1 MSYPFLSDVV
11 KDWTGYDVPLPLA
24 TFGLFVALGAIVAGA
39 CFHAELGRLFRAGK
53 IRAAWVRGVEVPPQQ
68 VVSDFMVVV
77 MIAGVVGARLFHILE
92 HTDQFMADP
101 MSMIF
106 TRSGLSIFGGLIVG
120 TFAGMVCVRRW
131 RLPVRPLLD
140 AAAPAMMIGYAIGR
154 IGCQVSGD
162 GDWGTAAN
170 MALKPDWLPTW
181 FWAQTYDNNIFGEVI
196 AAPGVYPA
204 PIYETAMATVCF
216 LMLWALRRH
225 PFRTG
230 WLFSVYLILAGAE
243 RLLIEQIRVNPV
255 FNVLGV
261 RATQAEMI
269 AVVLIVLGL
278 VGAVLLGQ
286 RQTDGGKLLN
296 PS

>member
-11 KDWTGYDVPLPLA
+11 KDWTGYTVPLPLA
-24 TFGLFVALGAIVAGA
+24 TFGLFVALGALVAGA
-39 CFHAELGRLFRAGK
+39 CFHAELGRLYRAGK
-53 IRAAWVRGVEVPPQQ
+53 IRAAWVRGAEVPPQQ

-92 HTDQFMADP
+92 HTGQFMADP

-120 TFAGMVCVRRW
+120 TLAGMVCVRRW

-162 GDWGTAAN
+162 GDWGTVAD

-181 FWAQTYDNNIFGEVI
+181 LWAQTYDNNIFGEVI
-196 AAPGVYPA
+196 AAPRP
-204 PIYETAMATVCF
+204 
-216 LMLWALRRH
+216 RRRSSR
-225 PFRTG
+225 P
-230 WLFSVYLILAGAE
+230 
-243 RLLIEQIRVNPV
+243 P
-255 FNVLGV
+255 
-261 RATQAEMI
+261 
-269 AVVLIVLGL
+269 
-278 VGAVLLGQ
+278 
-286 RQTDGGKLLN
+286 
-296 PS
+296 

>member
-11 KDWTGYDVPLPLA
+11 KAWTGYELPLPLA
-24 TFGLFVALGAIVAGA
+24 TFGLFVALGALVAAA
-39 CFHAELGRLFRAGK
+39 CFRAELSRLYAAGK
-53 IRAAWVRGVEVPPQQ
+53 IRAALVGGAEVPPQN

-92 HTDQFMADP
+92 HSHQFLADP
-101 MSMIF
+101 LSMIF

-120 TFAGMVCVRRW
+120 TLAGMVCVRRW

-140 AAAPAMMIGYAIGR
+140 AAAPAMMIGYAVGR
-154 IGCQVSGD
+154 IGCEVSGD
-162 GDWGTAAN
+162 GDWGVASN

-181 FWAQTYDNNIFGEVI
+181 LWAQTYDNNIFGEVI

-204 PIYETAMATVCF
+204 PMYETAMALVCF
-216 LMLWALRRH
+216 AMLWALRRH
-225 PFRTG
+225 PFRMG
-230 WLFSVYLILAGAE
+230 WLFSVYLVLAGAE

-255 FNVLGV
+255 LDFLGV
-261 RATQAEMI
+261 RATQAEII

-286 RQTDGGKLLN
+286 KTLRRPLPTAT
-296 PS
+296 

>member
-11 KDWTGYDVPLPLA
+11 EAWTGYRIPLPLA
-24 TFGLFVALGAIVAGA
+24 TFGLFVALGALAAAA
-39 CFHAELGRLFRAGK
+39 CFHAELSRLYAAGK
-53 IRAAWVRGVEVPPQQ
+53 IRAALVRGVEVPPQT

-92 HTDQFMADP
+92 HSGQFMADP
-101 MSMIF
+101 VSMIL

-120 TFAGMVCVRRW
+120 TLAGMVCVRRW

-162 GDWGTAAN
+162 GDWGIAAN

-181 FWAQTYDNNIFGEVI
+181 LWAQTYDHNIFGELI

-204 PIYETAMATVCF
+204 PLYETAMALVCF
-216 LMLWALRRH
+216 AVLWALRRH
-225 PFRTG
+225 PFRMG

-255 FNVLGV
+255 FEVVGV

-269 AVVLIVLGL
+269 AVVLMALGL
-278 VGAVLLGQ
+278 AGVVLLGH
-286 RQTDGGKLLN
+286 RRDAGGTLLKAG
-296 PS
+296 

>member
-11 KDWTGYDVPLPLA
+11 KAWTGYDVPLPLA
-24 TFGLFVALGAIVAGA
+24 TFGLFVALGAMVAGA
-39 CFHAELGRLFRAGK
+39 CFHAELGRLYRAGR
-53 IRAAWVRGVEVPPQQ
+53 IGAAWVRGAEVPPQQ

-92 HTDQFMADP
+92 HTGQFMADP

-106 TRSGLSIFGGLIVG
+106 TRSGLSIFGGLIAG
-120 TFAGMVCVRRW
+120 TVAGMVCVRRW

-140 AAAPAMMIGYAIGR
+140 AAAPAMMIGYAVGR

-162 GDWGTAAN
+162 GDWGTVAN
-170 MALKPDWLPTW
+170 MALKPEWLPTW
-181 FWAQTYDNNIFGEVI
+181 FWAQTYDNNIFGEVL

-216 LMLWALRRH
+216 LVLWALRRH

-255 FNVLGV
+255 FDVLGV

>member
-11 KDWTGYDVPLPLA
+11 KAWTGYDVPLPLA
-24 TFGLFVALGAIVAGA
+24 TFGLFVALGALAAAV
-39 CFHAELGRLFRAGK
+39 CFRAELGRLYDAGK
-53 IRAAWVRGVEVPPQQ
+53 LRAALVAGAQVPPQT

-92 HTDQFMADP
+92 HGQQFMADP

-120 TFAGMVCVRRW
+120 TLAGMVCVRRW

-154 IGCQVSGD
+154 IGCEVSGD
-162 GDWGTAAN
+162 GDWGIASN
-170 MALKPDWLPTW
+170 MALKPGWLPTW
-181 FWAQTYDNNIFGEVI
+181 LWAQTYDNNIFGEVI

-204 PIYETAMATVCF
+204 PMYETAMALVCF
-216 LMLWALRRH
+216 LVLWALRRH
-225 PFRTG
+225 PFRMG
-230 WLFSVYLILAGAE
+230 WLFSVYLVLAGAE

-255 FNVLGV
+255 LDFLGV
-261 RATQAEMI
+261 RATQAELI
-269 AVVLIVLGL
+269 AVVLIVLGM
-278 VGAVLLGQ
+278 VGVVLLGQ
-286 RQTDGGKLLN
+286 RQDAAGKLLN
-296 PS
+296 PR